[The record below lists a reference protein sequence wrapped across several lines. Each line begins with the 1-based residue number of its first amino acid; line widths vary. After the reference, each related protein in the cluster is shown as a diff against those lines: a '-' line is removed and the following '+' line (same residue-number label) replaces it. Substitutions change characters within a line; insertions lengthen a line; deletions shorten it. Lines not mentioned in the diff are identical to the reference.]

1 MSKTICFTGH
11 RPKGIP
17 KGSEPW
23 INKQLITAIEKAS
36 KKDYTTFISGG
47 AVGIDQMAARC
58 VLLARAFGP
67 KLKLIIARPFPSQDS
82 VWPPHVRARFKEL
95 CSVADEIVDVC
106 EDPYA
111 AWKMHKRDVWMVDGS
126 HVVIAVWNGKSE
138 GGTYKCIKYA
148 QTSKKP
154 ILRIDPLAKEV
165 YWLK

>member
-17 KGSEPW
+17 KGSEEW
-23 INKQLITAIEKAS
+23 INKQLITAIEKAA

-47 AVGIDQMAARC
+47 AVGVDQMAARC

-67 KLKLIIARPFPSQDS
+67 KLELIIARPFPSQDS
-82 VWPPHVRARFKEL
+82 VWPPHVQVKSKEL
-95 CSVADEIVDVC
+95 LKMADKVVDVC

-111 AWKMHKRDVWMVDGS
+111 VWKMYKRDVWMVDGS
-126 HVVIAVWNGKSE
+126 HVVIAVWKGGP
-138 GGTYKCIKYA
+138 GGTHNCIKYA
-148 QTSKKP
+148 QASKKP